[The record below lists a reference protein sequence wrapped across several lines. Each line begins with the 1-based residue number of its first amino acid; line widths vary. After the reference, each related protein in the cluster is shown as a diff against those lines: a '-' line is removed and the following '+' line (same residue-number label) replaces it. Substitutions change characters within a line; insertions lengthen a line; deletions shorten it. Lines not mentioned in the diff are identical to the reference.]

1 VHALACDR
9 AIESFLEQPEHAM
22 EQRTRSTESPLSP
35 EEIQAYHRLL
45 LEEFAGHAREVEAL
59 ETRALVPSGGAR
71 FQEDDESVEEAGLAT
86 DLVALDAEDRLGYEV
101 HEALER
107 IAAGTFGRCEDCG
120 GRIGRARL
128 DLVPYARSCTP
139 CAQERELGLPR

>member
-1 VHALACDR
+1 MEHGTHPT
-9 AIESFLEQPEHAM
+9 EQ
-22 EQRTRSTESPLSP
+22 PLSP
-35 EEIQAYHRLL
+35 DEIQTYRRLL

-59 ETRALVPSGGAR
+59 ETHALVPLAHSGGAR
-71 FQEDDESVEEAGLAT
+71 SRAVDDSVAEAGLAT
-86 DLVALDAEDRLGYEV
+86 DLAALDAEDRLGYEV

-128 DLVPYARSCTP
+128 ELVPYARSCTP
-139 CAQERELGLPR
+139 CARERELGLPAR